1 MNPYIVY
8 SIVYVRFK
16 SEWGG
21 LFLET
26 ISIINSDLKNPVHE
40 IGPVIIFWQQGKIL
54 SIVVI
59 FFVYFMVLMYFRPI
73 LEHFEKKKVCSSSD
87 L

>member
-8 SIVYVRFK
+8 SIAYVRFK

-73 LEHFEKKKVCSSSD
+73 LEDFE
-87 L
+87 